1 MSTQTNLVAS
11 HPKDAASQASSVGSN
26 ARFASGSS
34 TVLDAGSAYFDSRE
48 TRSAEQREA
57 SLFAA
62 LPAFIAHA
70 KTHAPAW
77 AKRLQGFD
85 AQSIHSRKALAALP
99 VLRKSALKDLQSID
113 PPFGGFNATP
123 VGKMSRLFMSPG
135 PIMDP
140 EGTGADPWRAGR
152 ALWAAGIRP
161 GMILQNCFGYHLTP
175 GAWMVDAAARHIG
188 CAVIPAGVG
197 QTEQQLELITNF
209 KPDAY
214 VGTPSFLRILI
225 EKAKEL
231 GADISALKQALVAA
245 EALPPSLRQWFHD
258 QGIQT
263 VLQWYGTADL
273 GLIAYES
280 PACEGMILDED
291 LILEIVRPGSDEPV
305 PDGEVGEVV
314 ITSFNPH
321 YPMIRFGTGDLSA
334 VMPGI
339 SPCGRTNSRIRGWL
353 GRADQTTKVRGMFV
367 HPGQVAQVLARHPQ
381 VKRARLVIT
390 GEMAQDAMTLYC
402 VLAEDA
408 GGTSTALEQA
418 LIQSIRDVMK
428 LRAELRFVDAQ
439 ALANDGKV
447 IEDARK
453 YD

>member
-77 AKRLQGFD
+77 AKRLQSFD

-99 VLRKSALKDLQSID
+99 DLRKSALKDLQSID

-197 QTEQQLELITNF
+197 QTEQQLELIT
-209 KPDAY
+209 
-214 VGTPSFLRILI
+214 
-225 EKAKEL
+225 
-231 GADISALKQALVAA
+231 
-245 EALPPSLRQWFHD
+245 
-258 QGIQT
+258 
-263 VLQWYGTADL
+263 
-273 GLIAYES
+273 
-280 PACEGMILDED
+280 
-291 LILEIVRPGSDEPV
+291 
-305 PDGEVGEVV
+305 
-314 ITSFNPH
+314 
-321 YPMIRFGTGDLSA
+321 
-334 VMPGI
+334 
-339 SPCGRTNSRIRGWL
+339 
-353 GRADQTTKVRGMFV
+353 
-367 HPGQVAQVLARHPQ
+367 
-381 VKRARLVIT
+381 
-390 GEMAQDAMTLYC
+390 
-402 VLAEDA
+402 
-408 GGTSTALEQA
+408 
-418 LIQSIRDVMK
+418 
-428 LRAELRFVDAQ
+428 
-439 ALANDGKV
+439 
-447 IEDARK
+447 
-453 YD
+453 

>member
-1 MSTQTNLVAS
+1 M
-11 HPKDAASQASSVGSN
+11 
-26 ARFASGSS
+26 
-34 TVLDAGSAYFDSRE
+34 
-48 TRSAEQREA
+48 
-57 SLFAA
+57 AA
-62 LPAFIAHA
+62 LPALIAHA
-70 KTHAPAW
+70 KSQAAGW
-77 AKRLQGFD
+77 GRRLQAFD
-85 AQSIHSRKALAALP
+85 AEAVHSRKALAAIP
-99 VLRKSALKDLQSID
+99 VLRKSDLKALQEAD

-123 VGKMSRLFMSPG
+123 PGSMSRLFMSPG
-135 PIMDP
+135 PIFDP

-188 CAVIPAGVG
+188 CAVIPAGGG
-197 QTEQQLELITNF
+197 QTEQQLELIARF

-225 EKAKEL
+225 EKSQEL
-231 GADISALKQALVAA
+231 GADISRLRQALVAA
-245 EALPPSLRQWFHD
+245 EALPPSLRSWFHE
-258 QGIQT
+258 QGMKQ

-291 LILEIVRPGSDEPV
+291 LILEIVRPGTDDPL

-334 VMPGI
+334 VMPGM
-339 SPCGRTNSRIRGWL
+339 SPCGRSNLRIRGWL

-367 HPGQVAQVLARHPQ
+367 HPGQVAQMLARHAEL
-381 VKRARLVIT
+381 KRVRLVIS
-390 GEMAQDAMTLYC
+390 GAMAQDEMTLYC

-408 GGTSTALEQA
+408 GKPSAALEQA
-418 LIQSIRDVMK
+418 LTQSVRDVMA

-439 ALANDGKV
+439 ALPNDGKL